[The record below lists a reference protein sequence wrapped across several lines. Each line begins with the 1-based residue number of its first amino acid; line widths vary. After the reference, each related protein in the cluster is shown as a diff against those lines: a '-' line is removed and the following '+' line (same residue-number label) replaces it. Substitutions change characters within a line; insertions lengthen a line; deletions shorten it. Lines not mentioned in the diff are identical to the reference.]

1 MVESHAADLVVVGT
15 GIAGLACALAF
26 PGRVL
31 LVTKTDLAE
40 SGSSYLA
47 RGGIAAAIG
56 PGTARPSTPPTRSPA
71 PAGIAE
77 PAVVQALA
85 AAAPAAVEA
94 LVDLGVPFGRAA
106 DGSLALGREAA
117 HSFPRIVHAGGD
129 ATGRHVGDAL
139 LRAVR
144 ARPNVT
150 LLEGCFAFDL
160 LTAKGS
166 VCGLLAY
173 DDARGWLVLRSTRV
187 VLASGGIGA
196 LYAETTNPPEATGD
210 GLAMAAR
217 AGAALADLEFVQF
230 HPTALDAG
238 GAARGGS
245 ALPLLSEALRGAG
258 ALLVDDRG
266 SRFITAEDPRGELAP
281 RDVVSRAVFRR
292 RAAGHRVML
301 DLRPA
306 LLASGGAWRLSG
318 RRGGLPPR
326 RPRPRGNPR
335 PGPARGPLP
344 HGRRAGRRAR
354 PHLDPGPVGLRRG
367 RRHRRPRR
375 QPPRQQQPARGR
387 GERRPGR
394 RRRRRPPPAA
404 LRRQPPPSRSRP
416 CPTRSPCPPLREGL
430 RRLASRRLGVERD
443 RAGLERP
450 WPRSARPRAPEPPTS
465 RALGGGS
472 GWLAAVRAYG
482 ELRNLR
488 LVARL
493 VATTALAREESR
505 GAHFRRDHP
514 EPRPSGA
521 AARS

>member
-1 MVESHAADLVVVGT
+1 VEGCTADLVVVGT
-15 GIAGLACALAF
+15 GLAGLACALAA
-26 PGRVL
+26 PGRVVVL
-31 LVTKTDLAE
+31 TKTDIAE
-40 SGSSYLA
+40 GGSSYWA

-56 PGTARPSTPPTRSPA
+56 PGDSPA
-71 PAGIAE
+71 AHAADTLAVAGGIAE

-106 DGSLALGREAA
+106 DRSLALGREAA

-238 GAARGGS
+238 GA
-245 ALPLLSEALRGAG
+245 E
-258 ALLVDDRG
+258 
-266 SRFITAEDPRGELAP
+266 
-281 RDVVSRAVFRR
+281 
-292 RAAGHRVML
+292 RAARC
-301 DLRPA
+301 
-306 LLASGGAWRLSG
+306 
-318 RRGGLPPR
+318 
-326 RPRPRGNPR
+326 
-335 PGPARGPLP
+335 
-344 HGRRAGRRAR
+344 
-354 PHLDPGPVGLRRG
+354 
-367 RRHRRPRR
+367 
-375 QPPRQQQPARGR
+375 
-387 GERRPGR
+387 
-394 RRRRRPPPAA
+394 
-404 LRRQPPPSRSRP
+404 RS
-416 CPTRSPCPPLREGL
+416 
-430 RRLASRRLGVERD
+430 
-443 RAGLERP
+443 
-450 WPRSARPRAPEPPTS
+450 
-465 RALGGGS
+465 
-472 GWLAAVRAYG
+472 
-482 ELRNLR
+482 
-488 LVARL
+488 
-493 VATTALAREESR
+493 
-505 GAHFRRDHP
+505 
-514 EPRPSGA
+514 
-521 AARS
+521 